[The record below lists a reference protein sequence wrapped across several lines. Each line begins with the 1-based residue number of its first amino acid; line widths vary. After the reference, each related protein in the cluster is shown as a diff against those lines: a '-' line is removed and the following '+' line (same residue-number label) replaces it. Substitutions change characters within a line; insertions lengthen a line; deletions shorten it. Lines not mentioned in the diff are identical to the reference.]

1 MKKNTKYQVFV
12 SSTFEDLKDERKEI
26 TQAILESN
34 CIPVGMEMFP
44 ATNKTQWEFI
54 KSVIDESDVYL
65 VIIAGRYG
73 SEGEDENG
81 KKVSYTEM
89 EFDYALKM
97 GKPIIALLHEDISL
111 LPKVKCET
119 SLRKNKKLNTFVQK
133 VKNGRMIKKW
143 SNKDNIKSAALTAL
157 TAVKELEECK
167 TSGWVSYRFATEYE
181 ELLVENKKNLQR
193 VELVERQ
200 LSEMKN
206 KEKESIYEYRKLR
219 QDNERL
225 GKIIYN
231 GYFDSNYLRN
241 NDEVDEIIEN
251 IEMSIA
257 IQHQHL

>member
-1 MKKNTKYQVFV
+1 MMKRTKYQVFV
-12 SSTFEDLKDERKEI
+12 SSTYEDLKDERKEI

-44 ATNKTQWEFI
+44 AVNKTQWEFI

-89 EFDYALKM
+89 EFDYALKT
-97 GKPIIALLHEDISL
+97 GKPIIALLHEDISS
-111 LPKVKCET
+111 LPKVKCE
-119 SLRKNKKLNTFVQK
+119 SSDRKSKKLNNFAQK

-157 TAVKELEECK
+157 AAVKEMEECK
-167 TSGWVSYRFATEYE
+167 ISGWIPYKFATEYE
-181 ELLVENKKNLQR
+181 ELLDENKKNLQR
-193 VELVERQ
+193 MELLERE
-200 LSEMKN
+200 LAEMKN
-206 KEKESIYEYRKLR
+206 EKEKCFSEFPKLR
-219 QDNERL
+219 GDNERL
-225 GKIIYN
+225 KMIIYN
-231 GYFDSNYLRN
+231 GYFDFNFLRN
-241 NDEVDEIIEN
+241 NAEVDSIIAD

-257 IQHQHL
+257 IRHQHL